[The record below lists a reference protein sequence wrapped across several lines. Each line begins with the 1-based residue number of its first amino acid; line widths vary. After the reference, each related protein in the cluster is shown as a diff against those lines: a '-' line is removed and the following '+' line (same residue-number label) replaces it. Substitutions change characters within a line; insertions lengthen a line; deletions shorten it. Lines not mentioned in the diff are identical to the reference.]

1 MQCAA
6 VLLLEIAYQGQ
17 HTKDN
22 NAEITSDMQKLILW
36 LHAMQ
41 PSDSVAGR
49 AYQVLRKI
57 LHSVAPAL
65 QSKAAE
71 LLTETTASDTAETE
85 PPRLFNPPYRQQQSR
100 TDWAQGDFFD
110 GSTSGTGHHY
120 YPQAMNW
127 NHQDTLQSSYNHLT
141 YGSFPLEEFH
151 VSNTFGNPFINHW
164 DEGAPVVDIQNLWYN
179 SNYPSA
185 DMAEDLGDINL
196 MATHVVQE
204 DQRQPPDT

>member
-22 NAEITSDMQKLILW
+22 SAEIMSDMQKLILW

-41 PSDSVAGR
+41 PKDSVAGR

-57 LHSVAPAL
+57 LHNVTPAL

-71 LLTETTASDTAETE
+71 LLTEDIASGTAETE
-85 PPRLFNPPYRQQQSR
+85 SPRLFGPPHRQQQSR
-100 TDWAQGDFFD
+100 ADWAQGEFFD
-110 GSTSGTGHHY
+110 GSTSATGHY
-120 YPQAMNW
+120 YSQAMNW
-127 NHQDTLQSSYNHLT
+127 NHQDTSQSAYNHLA
-141 YGSFPLEEFH
+141 YGGFPLEEFH
-151 VSNTFGNPFINHW
+151 ISNTFGNPFINHW
-164 DEGAPVVDIQNLWYN
+164 DEGAPVVDLQNLWYD
-179 SNYPSA
+179 PSYSSA
-185 DMAEDLGDINL
+185 EIPEDLGDMNL
-196 MATHVVQE
+196 MTTHVVQE